1 VYSPGIGRGNVSAKA
16 ATQNRRKGGG
26 KVLPALCNVFG
37 MLLLLGV
44 IALCLPLVLPS
55 VLGYQAFNVISGSM
69 EPAIPIGS
77 VIYVE
82 TVDPVDL
89 EKDDI
94 IAFYDDDGAVI
105 AHRVTINRAT
115 LEEVVTKGDAN
126 EIEDFDPIPYSSI
139 VGRVAASIPFIGSF
153 MAIYASLVGKLY
165 LLLTATCGVMLN
177 VLAGRMRDRNR
188 EYEQRLVAEAA
199 ALGVAGMT
207 PSGSGAAPAPNDPYE
222 KAEKKATK
230 RRGGLW
236 RAVAAVVLGVIFLGS
251 AGVVGFVVYQYSES
265 DAIYRDAVDKYVG
278 PSDIAPISVNFK
290 KLHKVNPDV
299 VGWIYCE
306 GTAIDYPVLMGKDN
320 DQYLHTDYKGEYN
333 MNGSIF
339 VDADNT
345 PGFTDSN
352 TIIYGHHM
360 ANGSMFAGLEKWGD
374 QEYYEEHPIIWLITP
389 AKVYQIVLFSGHH
402 TASTSSMYDIIT
414 HPGAQMDAFLSE
426 ALEKSEFEADVTLNR
441 RARYVMLSTCAY
453 LFDGDRYV
461 LHGYLVTVTGKQK
474 TK

>member
-1 VYSPGIGRGNVSAKA
+1 MGSKAETQKRG
-16 ATQNRRKGGG
+16 KGGG
-26 KVLPALCNVFG
+26 RLLPALCNVFG

-44 IALCLPLVLPS
+44 IALCLPLVRPS
-55 VLGYQAFNVISGSM
+55 ALGYQAFNVVSGSM
-69 EPAIPIGS
+69 EPAIPVGS

-82 TVDPVDL
+82 TIDPVDL
-89 EKDDI
+89 EKDDV
-94 IAFYDDDGAVI
+94 IAFYDSDGTVI
-105 AHRVTINRAT
+105 AHRVSINRAT

-139 VGRVAASIPFIGSF
+139 VGRVAASIPIVGSF

-165 LLLTATCGVMLN
+165 LLLTAACGVMLN
-177 VLAGRMRDRNR
+177 VLANRMRERNR
-188 EYEQRLVAEAA
+188 DYERRLAAEAA
-199 ALGVAGMT
+199 ALGVADMMPTGAGAA
-207 PSGSGAAPAPNDPYE
+207 SGSAVSGDPNRNAAKRA
-222 KAEKKATK
+222 AK
-230 RRGGLW
+230 RRGGRW
-236 RAVAAVVLGVIFLGS
+236 RAVAAVVLGAIFLGS
-251 AGVVGFVVYQYSES
+251 AGVVGFAMYQYSAS
-265 DAIYRDAVDKYVG
+265 DALYRDAVDRYVG

-306 GTAIDYPVLMGKDN
+306 GTAIDYPVLQGKDN

-333 MNGSIF
+333 LNGSIF

-360 ANGSMFAGLEKWGD
+360 ASGSMFAGLENWGD

-389 AKVYQIVLFSGHH
+389 AKTYKIVLFSGHH
-402 TASTSSMYDIIT
+402 TSSTSSMYDIIT
-414 HPGAQMDAFLSE
+414 HPGAEMDALLSE
-426 ALEKSEFEADVTLNR
+426 ALDKSEFKADVTLNR

-474 TK
+474 S